1 MIISASVF
9 QNQADAVIP
18 LFRLF
23 KPIFRFLFRYV
34 FQAMNIFH
42 LRFKFFDKILP
53 KCILCCT
60 DHLPNAESTVKS
72 TIGVYN
78 ILELQFHSIIPPF
91 DRVDQLPY
99 ICLYHG
105 FPLHF
110 LQSNTVFQPR
120 NDIIFPRKPL
130 YLRLLQY
137 SIPRRARHAVLG
149 WFASILCQI
158 TYIVTCSFTIFN
170 FFKIICQLMPLI
182 SRMDLRLYGDD
193 LSVDFNGKVDA
204 SSFLGRILTSHDGR
218 FRPNSTFVQYVLK
231 EFFKENFSRLVR
243 SLRREQC
250 AEHLANA
257 DFPCLNTQDGKDVEV
272 FAASAFF
279 LFFCVN
285 ILDDRFYFV

>member
-1 MIISASVF
+1 MIISAF
-9 QNQADAVIP
+9 CLQNQADAVIP

-23 KPIFRFLFRYV
+23 KPIFRFLIWYV

-42 LRFKFFDKILP
+42 LRFKFFDKIMP
-53 KCILCCT
+53 KCISCCT

-72 TIGVYN
+72 TIGAYN
-78 ILELQFHSIIPPF
+78 ILELQFHSIIPPS

-105 FPLHF
+105 FPLHC

-158 TYIVTCSFTIFN
+158 IYRVACSFTIFN
-170 FFKIICQLMPLI
+170 FFKIICQLMLLI
-182 SRMDLRLYGDD
+182 SCMDFRLYGDD

-218 FRPNSTFVQYVLK
+218 FRPNSIFVQYVLK
-231 EFFKENFSRLVR
+231 EFFKENFSRLVH
-243 SLRREQC
+243 SLWREQC

-272 FAASAFF
+272 FSTSAFF